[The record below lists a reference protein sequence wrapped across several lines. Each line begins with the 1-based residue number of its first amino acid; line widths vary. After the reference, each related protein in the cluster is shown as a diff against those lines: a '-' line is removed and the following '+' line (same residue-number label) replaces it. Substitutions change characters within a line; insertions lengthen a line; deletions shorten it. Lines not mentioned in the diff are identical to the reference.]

1 MKIIEKINEKIK
13 NNEHFFS
20 FEYFPPKTEG
30 GIENLLERVERMGQS
45 NPLWVDMTWYFKQ
58 TFFYLFLKEKI
69 FFFVFR

>member
-45 NPLWVDMTWYFKQ
+45 NPLWVDMTWY
-58 TFFYLFLKEKI
+58 L
-69 FFFVFR
+69 